1 MKKVL
6 ALILAL
12 IMVFPM
18 LSITAE
24 EKNMLSREEIPLYN
38 GGGLNRI
45 GILKGTEKG
54 FELEREVTRAE
65 ALTFIMRTLAM
76 DDEGAKASPF
86 TDIKGHWA
94 EKTVDLF
101 YEKGFVDGISET
113 VYAPDRSVTGQE
125 FIKILL
131 SAMGY
136 SGITLENALEK
147 GMEYEVLSNN
157 FTKSVVKQN
166 FTLTRS
172 DVTRI
177 IHSALSAKCADGVM
191 TYEKHIE
198 KGLLEREDLEGVLW
212 CGTPAAKPLSF
223 ADKFY
228 NKIESEESYMVSPF
242 SVKIALLLL
251 ANGAEGETKKEILSL
266 LGIENLTEYNEEMKA
281 LAEKYAMSKS
291 FTLNT
296 ANSVWMNKDNTNQN
310 FSDSYKETVSNYYN
324 AEVMKTDNKTA
335 VKTVNDWASDKTN
348 GKIKSLIQKP
358 DFYALLVNAVYFKA
372 SWQNEFNKGA
382 TCKDTFH
389 GVTGDREE
397 DFMRRT
403 GYMNVF
409 YNDGLKILELPYKNR
424 VEETDENGMFKG
436 AYREDINISMYILM
450 GDDRIVDADA
460 LISDEELKSTYVS
473 LYLPKF
479 ETETTLNLTDILK
492 SMGMKVSFTEA
503 ADLTK
508 MCDSGNMQV
517 TDGIHKTYIKVDEK
531 GTEAAAV
538 TGMMAGA
545 TSAKPPVPIEFKFDK
560 PFTYV
565 IKDKTSGEVLFIG
578 EYK

>member
-1 MKKVL
+1 MKKTL
-6 ALILAL
+6 ALIMAL
-12 IMVFPM
+12 VMVFPM

-38 GGGLNRI
+38 GGGLDRI

-65 ALTFIMRTLAM
+65 ALTFIMRALAM
-76 DDEGAKASPF
+76 DEEGAKASPF
-86 TDIKGHWA
+86 TDVKGHWA

-101 YEKGFVDGISET
+101 YEKGFVNGISET
-113 VYAPDRSVTGQE
+113 LYAPDRTVTGQE
-125 FIKILL
+125 FTKILL

-136 SGITLENALEK
+136 SGISLENALEK
-147 GMEYEVLSNN
+147 GDEYDVLSNN

-166 FTLTRS
+166 FTLLRS
-172 DVTRI
+172 DVLRI

-198 KGLLEREDLEGVLW
+198 KGLLEREDFYGVLW

-251 ANGAEGETKKEILSL
+251 ANGAEGETKAEILDL
-266 LGIENLTEYNEEMKA
+266 LGVDDLSAYNEEMKT
-281 LAEKYAMSKS
+281 LAGKYAMSKS

-310 FSDSYKETVSNYYN
+310 FSDIYKETVSNYYN

-335 VKTVNDWASDKTN
+335 VKTVNDWVSDKTN

-372 SWQNEFNKGA
+372 SWQNEFNKG
-382 TCKDTFH
+382 
-389 GVTGDREE
+389 
-397 DFMRRT
+397 
-403 GYMNVF
+403 
-409 YNDGLKILELPYKNR
+409 
-424 VEETDENGMFKG
+424 
-436 AYREDINISMYILM
+436 
-450 GDDRIVDADA
+450 
-460 LISDEELKSTYVS
+460 
-473 LYLPKF
+473 
-479 ETETTLNLTDILK
+479 
-492 SMGMKVSFTEA
+492 
-503 ADLTK
+503 
-508 MCDSGNMQV
+508 
-517 TDGIHKTYIKVDEK
+517 
-531 GTEAAAV
+531 
-538 TGMMAGA
+538 
-545 TSAKPPVPIEFKFDK
+545 
-560 PFTYV
+560 
-565 IKDKTSGEVLFIG
+565 
-578 EYK
+578 

>member
-1 MKKVL
+1 MKKTL
-6 ALILAL
+6 ALIMAL
-12 IMVFPM
+12 VMVFPM

-38 GGGLNRI
+38 GGGLDRI

-65 ALTFIMRTLAM
+65 ALTFIMRALAM
-76 DDEGAKASPF
+76 DEEGAKASPF
-86 TDIKGHWA
+86 TDVKGHWA

-101 YEKGFVDGISET
+101 YEKGFVNGISET
-113 VYAPDRSVTGQE
+113 LYAPDRTVTGQE
-125 FIKILL
+125 FTKILL

-136 SGITLENALEK
+136 PGISLENALEK
-147 GMEYEVLSNN
+147 GDEYDVLSNN

-166 FTLTRS
+166 FTLLRS
-172 DVTRI
+172 DVLRI

-198 KGLLEREDLEGVLW
+198 KGLLEREDFNGVLW

-251 ANGAEGETKKEILSL
+251 ANGAEGETKAEILDL
-266 LGIENLTEYNEEMKA
+266 LGVDDLSAYNEEMKT
-281 LAEKYAMSKS
+281 LAGKYAMSKS

-310 FSDSYKETVSNYYN
+310 FSDIYKETVSNYYN

-335 VKTVNDWASDKTN
+335 VKTVNDWVSDKTN

-382 TCKDTFH
+382 TYKDTFH
-389 GVTGDREE
+389 GKAGDREE

-409 YNDGLKILELPYKNR
+409 YNNGLKILELPYKNR

>member
-6 ALILAL
+6 TLILVF
-12 IMVFPM
+12 IMVFTM
-18 LSITAE
+18 LTALAE
-24 EKNMLSREEIPLYN
+24 EKNMLSREDIPLYN
-38 GGGLNRI
+38 GGGLDRI
-45 GILKGTEKG
+45 GILKGTENG

-65 ALTFIMRTLAM
+65 AITFIKRTLAM
-76 DDEGAKASPF
+76 DDEDSETSPF
-86 TDIKGHWA
+86 TDVKGHWA

-101 YEKGFVDGISET
+101 YEKGYVDGVSET
-113 VYAPDRSVTGQE
+113 QFAPDRNVTGRE
-125 FIKILL
+125 FTKILL

-147 GMEYEVLSNN
+147 GTEYDVLSNN

-166 FTLTRS
+166 FTLLRS
-172 DVTRI
+172 DVLRI
-177 IHSALSAKCADGVM
+177 VHSALSSKCADGVM

-198 KGLLEREDLEGVLW
+198 KGLLKREDFEGVLW
-212 CGTPAAKPLSF
+212 CGTPAAKSLSF

-228 NKIESEESYMVSPF
+228 NEIESDESYMVSPF

-251 ANGAEGETKKEILSL
+251 ANGAEGETKEEILSL
-266 LGIENLTEYNEEMKA
+266 LGVENLTEYNEEMKI
-281 LAEKYAMSKS
+281 LTEKYAKSRS
-291 FTLNT
+291 FTLNS
-296 ANSVWMNKDNTNQN
+296 ANSVWMNKDNTNQD
-310 FSDSYKETVSNYYN
+310 FSDTYKETVSNYYG
-324 AEVMKTDNKTA
+324 AEVMETDNKTA
-335 VKTVNDWASDKTN
+335 VKTVNDWVSDKTN

-382 TCKDTFH
+382 TYKDTFH
-389 GVTGDREE
+389 GKAGDREE

-424 VEETDENGMFKG
+424 VEEADENGMFMG
-436 AYREDINISMYILM
+436 AYSEDINISMYILM
-450 GDDRIVDADA
+450 GDDRVSDADS

>member
-12 IMVFPM
+12 VMVFSM
-18 LSITAE
+18 LVITAE
-24 EKNMLSREEIPLYN
+24 ERNMLSREEIPLYN

-101 YEKGFVDGISET
+101 YEKGFVDGISESL
-113 VYAPDRSVTGQE
+113 YAPDRSVTGQE
-125 FIKILL
+125 FTKILL

-147 GMEYEVLSNN
+147 GDEYDVLSNN

-198 KGLLEREDLEGVLW
+198 KGLLKHEDFNGVLW

-228 NKIESEESYMVSPF
+228 NKIEFDKSYMVSPF
-242 SVKIALLLL
+242 SVKMALLLL
-251 ANGAEGETKKEILSL
+251 ANGAEGETKAEILDL
-266 LGIENLTEYNEEMKA
+266 LGVNDLSKCNEEIKA
-281 LAEKYAMSKS
+281 LAEKYGLSEN

-310 FSDSYKETVSNYYN
+310 FSENYKETVSNYYD

-335 VKTVNDWASDKTN
+335 VKTVNDWVSEKTN

-382 TCKDTFH
+382 TYKDTFH
-389 GVTGDREE
+389 GKAGDREE

-403 GYMNVF
+403 GYMNAF

-424 VEETDENGMFKG
+424 G
-436 AYREDINISMYILM
+436 EDINISMYVLM
-450 GDDRIVDADA
+450 GDGRVTDVDS
-460 LISDEELKSTYVS
+460 LISDGGLKREYVA

-479 ETETTLNLTDILK
+479 ETETTLNLTDTLK
-492 SMGMKVSFTEA
+492 SLGMKVSFTEA
-503 ADLTK
+503 ADLTN
-508 MCDSGNMQV
+508 MCDFGNMQV
-517 TDGIHKTYIKVDEK
+517 TDGIHKTYIKVDEE

-560 PFTYV
+560 PFTYM
-565 IKDKTSGEVLFIG
+565 IKDNTTGEVLFVG
-578 EYK
+578 EFM